1 MVTTLSLFCFL
12 FVIVYLIIGKL
23 NIYNRSS
30 VVRSL
35 LAVRSVEHIFTD
47 GLVPDE
53 DVMLTGT
60 ILEEHFIGL
69 TVHLLGGGEEAV
81 RVSVLLVVDLLH
93 LGPELQ
99 TGLVQLAALTERE
112 EREER
117 EE

>member
-1 MVTTLSLFCFL
+1 MFIIVTL
-12 FVIVYLIIGKL
+12 YLIIGKL

-35 LAVRSVEHIFTD
+35 LAVRSVEHVFTD

-60 ILEEHFIGL
+60 VLEEHFIGL
-69 TVHLLGGGEEAV
+69 TLHLLGGGEQPV
-81 RVSVLLVVDLLH
+81 RVSLLVVDLLH

-99 TGLVQLAALTERE
+99 ASLVQLTAVTERE
-112 EREER
+112 EREE
-117 EE
+117 EYQM